1 MTTTPARLSAAAA
14 LALALAWGLPAEAN
28 TAAQAPTVAPPAE
41 LAASPSALGL
51 RGRST
56 MTFLGMS
63 IYEARLWTPPGFELA
78 RYAQYP
84 FALELEY
91 KRSLSGKRIAES
103 SLSEMKRQPAFT
115 AERADDWLAR
125 MARLFPDVKA
135 GDRITGLHL
144 PGVGARFAVNGQ
156 WTGEVADPA
165 FSPLF
170 FGIWLSPQTSEPA
183 LRCALAVCP

>member
-1 MTTTPARLSAAAA
+1 MTTPSARRVTSVSLAMALVWGLSATVHTGAHATTVT
-14 LALALAWGLPAEAN
+14 P
-28 TAAQAPTVAPPAE
+28 PTE

-78 RYAQYP
+78 RYTQYP

-91 KRSLSGKRIAES
+91 KRDLLGKRIAES
-103 SLSEMKRQPAFT
+103 SLSEMKRQPAFSP
-115 AERADDWLAR
+115 ERSDDWLAR

-156 WTGEVADPA
+156 WAGEVADPA